1 MTMHNVDPE
10 QIEND
15 QLYKEMGLS
24 DQEYD
29 MVKSILKRRPNYTET
44 GIFSVMWSEHCSYK
58 TSKPLLKKFPTKA
71 PHVIQGPGE
80 GAGVIDI
87 GDNQA
92 VVFKMESHNSPSF
105 VEPFEGAATGVG
117 GIVRDVF
124 SMGAKPIALMN
135 SLRFGNLNTDRTRH
149 LVKEVSRGI
158 AHYGNNLEVPTVGGE
173 IQFDDCYEE
182 NPLVN
187 AMCVGLINH
196 EDIQKGIAAGV
207 CNTVIYAGRDTGRD
221 GIHGATFSS
230 EEIDETEEN
239 TSAVALGDPHIEKRL
254 IDACLEVIQ
263 SDALVGMQDMGAAGL
278 TSSASEMASAAGTGM
293 EMNLDLVPQREKN
306 MDAYE
311 LMLSESQERML
322 LVVEKGR
329 EQEFIDVF
337 ARHDVTAVA
346 IGEVIEEKT
355 FRIKQH
361 DKVVAD
367 VPVDALAEDAP
378 VYHMLAEEATYF
390 KEFQQME
397 VNVPQV
403 GDYTA
408 TLKQLLQQP
417 TIASKEW
424 VYEQFD
430 ATVQG
435 NTIAAPGS
443 DAAVVRIDGTDKSI
457 AITTDCNS
465 RYIYLDPEMGGKIAV
480 AEAARNIVCSGA
492 KPLALTDGLNYGNPT
507 NPEVFWQMEKSIDGI
522 SEACQVLE
530 TPVISGNVSMYNQS
544 KEEAIFP
551 TPIIGMVGLH
561 ESCKHVTPSTFQEE
575 GNLIYVIGETE
586 AAFGGSE
593 LQNIV
598 QGTYTGKAPAIDLQ
612 VEAKRQTQLLNAIQQ
627 GVVQSAHDIAEGGL
641 AVALTESVFNEK
653 GLGLE
658 VDITMDPTV
667 ALFSESQSR
676 FIVTVK
682 QENREKFETLVAN
695 VERIG
700 HVTADNQLTI
710 KANNAN
716 IIQEDTS
723 TLGKLWR
730 ESIANLLKSQE

>member
-1 MTMHNVDPE
+1 
-10 QIEND
+10 
-15 QLYKEMGLS
+15 
-24 DQEYD
+24 
-29 MVKSILKRRPNYTET
+29 MVKNILKRRPNYTET

-135 SLRFGNLNTDRTRH
+135 SLRFGNLNTDGTRH
-149 LVKEVSRGI
+149 LVKEVARGI

-173 IQFDDCYEE
+173 IQFDNCYEE

-207 CNTVIYAGRDTGRD
+207 GNTVIYAGRDTGRD

-293 EMNLDLVPQREKN
+293 EMNLDLIPRREKN

-329 EQEFIDVF
+329 EQEFIDIF
-337 ARHDVTAVA
+337 TRHDVAAVA

-378 VYHMLAEEATYF
+378 VYHMPAEEAAYF
-390 KEFQQME
+390 KEFQQMDID
-397 VNVPQV
+397 VPQV
-403 GDYTA
+403 EDYTE

-430 ATVQG
+430 TTVQG
-435 NTIAAPGS
+435 NTIVAPGS
-443 DAAVVRIDGTDKSI
+443 DAAVVSIDGTDKSI

-522 SEACQVLE
+522 SEACQVLG

-598 QGTYTGKAPAIDLQ
+598 QGSYTGKAPAIDLQ

-682 QENREKFETLVAN
+682 QENREQFEALVDN
-695 VERIG
+695 TEQVG
-700 HVTADNQLTI
+700 HVTADNQLTV

-723 TLGKLWR
+723 TLSKLWR
-730 ESIANLLKSQE
+730 ESISNLLKSQE